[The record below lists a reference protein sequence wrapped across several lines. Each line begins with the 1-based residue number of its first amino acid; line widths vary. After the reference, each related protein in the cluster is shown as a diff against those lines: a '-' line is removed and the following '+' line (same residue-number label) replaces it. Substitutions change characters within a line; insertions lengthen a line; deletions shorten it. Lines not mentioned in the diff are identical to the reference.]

1 MKLTEAQEKYL
12 DKFLELGSTRD
23 VAFFFGVK
31 TKTVSEHLKEAKNRC
46 QIAAEKIA
54 KKQSEK
60 KGKVVSS
67 IGTPSPGE
75 LLQLAED
82 QEFLCAL
89 TGESIKDAS
98 VASLDHK
105 EPFSRTQDNGIGNL
119 QWVLKEINKMKGT
132 LSNDRF
138 VQLCCMVADYSR
150 RSDTPGFGSSADHP
164 K

>member
-12 DKFLELGSTRD
+12 DKFLELGSIVG
-23 VAFFFGVK
+23 VASFFGVRP
-31 TKTVSEHLKEAKNRC
+31 KTVSEHLQVAKGRC
-46 QIAAEKIA
+46 QIAAEKIENKRS
-54 KKQSEK
+54 KKM
-60 KGKVVSS
+60 GKVTRSTGV
-67 IGTPSPGE
+67 PSPNE
-75 LLQLAED
+75 LFDLAKG
-82 QEFLCAL
+82 QKFLCAL
-89 TGESIKDAS
+89 TGASIEDAS

-105 EPFSRTQDNGIGNL
+105 EPFSQTQDNGINNL

-150 RSDTPGFGSSADHP
+150 RSDTPGFGSSVDHP

>member
-1 MKLTEAQEKYL
+1 MALTEAQEKYL

-23 VAFFFGVK
+23 VASFFGVRP
-31 TKTVSEHLKEAKNRC
+31 KTVSEHLNEAKNRC
-46 QIAAEKIA
+46 QIAAEKIEN
-54 KKQSEK
+54 KRSKK
-60 KGKVVSS
+60 KGNVVSS
-67 IGTPSPGE
+67 TGVPSPNE
-75 LLQLAED
+75 LFNLAKD
-82 QEFLCAL
+82 QGFRCSL
-89 TGESIKDAS
+89 TGASIEDAS
-98 VASLDHK
+98 IASLDHK
-105 EPFSRTQDNGIGNL
+105 EPFSQTQDNGIDNL